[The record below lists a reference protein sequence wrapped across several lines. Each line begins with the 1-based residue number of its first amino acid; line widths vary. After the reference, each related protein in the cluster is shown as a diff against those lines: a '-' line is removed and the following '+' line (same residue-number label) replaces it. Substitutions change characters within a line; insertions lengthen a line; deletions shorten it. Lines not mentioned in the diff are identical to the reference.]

1 MTIYK
6 SVASLA
12 LILMLAACNNS
23 QKTDGAH
30 AHDDI
35 TVPYTGYSE
44 TIEVFADVQPL
55 AVGANSEIIV
65 HFTDLE
71 TFKPLKA
78 KEVLAS
84 LIVGSKGLR
93 QISNEAVQDGIYKF
107 VFQPVESGVGRLD
120 FKLDIEGKER
130 NVSISNVKVYAD
142 AHNAVH
148 LAEEL
153 IPTSPNAI
161 GFTKEQS
168 WKVDFKTQM
177 PAYMPFGNVIK
188 STAKV
193 EASPLDKYIVAAKSS
208 GFVSYASGIISEGR
222 EVQNKEW
229 LMTISG
235 YGLTENNAV
244 VRMQEARVEYDIANA
259 DYNRDKRLFD
269 QKIVSERQLL
279 ESQSRYEK
287 AQTQWNNLQNTVDA
301 SGEKVMVKG
310 KGFVNDIFVEN
321 GEYVEAGTPLFSIIN
336 TKRIVLKAM
345 VRQIHRMDLAQLYD
359 ATIELDNGDVLTL
372 SQLNGRILS
381 VAQSLSDDNYLLP
394 VTLEVDY
401 NQQLISGG
409 FANVYLK
416 TISKQPVVVV
426 PETAMVET
434 QGLYFVYTQLTPELF
449 ERRQVM
455 VGASDGQS
463 RVITSGLN
471 ANERIVSRGATL
483 VKLAAVSNTIDPH
496 AGHVH

>member
-1 MTIYK
+1 MTLYK

-23 QKTDGAH
+23 QKTDSAH

-44 TIEVFADVQPL
+44 TIEVFADLQPL

-71 TFKPLKA
+71 TFKPLNA
-78 KEVLAS
+78 QEVTAV
-84 LIVGSKGLR
+84 LIVGPKGLR
-93 QISNEAVQDGIYKF
+93 QVTNEPVQDGIYKF
-107 VFQPVESGVGRLD
+107 VFQPVKAGIGRLD
-120 FKLDIEGKER
+120 FKLEIEGKEH
-130 NVSISNVKVYAD
+130 NVSISNVEVYAD

-153 IPTSPNAI
+153 IPSSPNAI

-177 PAYMPFGNVIK
+177 PTYMPFGNVIK

-193 EASPLDKYIVAAKSS
+193 ESSPLDKYIVSARSS
-208 GFVSYASGIISEGR
+208 GFISYASGIISEGR
-222 EVQNKEW
+222 MVQSKEW
-229 LMTISG
+229 LMSISG
-235 YGLTENNAV
+235 SGLTENNAV
-244 VRMQEARVEYDIANA
+244 VRMQEAQVEYDIAKA

-287 AQTQWNNLQNTVDA
+287 ARTQWNNLQNTVDA
-301 SGEKVMVKG
+301 SGEKVKVKG
-310 KGFVNDIFVEN
+310 KGFVHDIFVEN

-336 TKRIVLKAM
+336 SKRIVLKAM

-359 ATIELDNGDVLTL
+359 ATIELDNDDVLTL

-381 VAQSLSDDNYLLP
+381 VAKSLSDDNYLLP

-426 PETAMVET
+426 PETAIVET